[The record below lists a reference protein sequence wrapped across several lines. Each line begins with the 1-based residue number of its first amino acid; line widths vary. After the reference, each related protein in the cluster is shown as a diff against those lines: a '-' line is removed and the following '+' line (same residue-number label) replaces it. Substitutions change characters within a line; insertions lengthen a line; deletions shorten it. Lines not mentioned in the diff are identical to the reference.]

1 MARRMPSSQL
11 LAKNHNN
18 TKTHALLIASPHE
31 LLFPEVLTLFAM
43 ADSFRK
49 LPRLTECNA
58 MHNLNTSAD
67 STLMYFL
74 VNSKN
79 YNVSSFLKLHFYSKI
94 KDKEG

>member
-1 MARRMPSSQL
+1 MATSKKPQQH
-11 LAKNHNN
+11 KNTRFANC
-18 TKTHALLIASPHE
+18 LSIQSPHE